1 MPQTQEDHVFQ
12 AVRHGILAGE
22 LPVGEFLSQRKL
34 AERFDTSLITLRSAL
49 RRLENDGLIE
59 NVPRWGVRIP
69 EDAPE
74 QVQDRYFMREVLELA
89 ALARALPNINEAQ
102 WRHLGELAVA
112 CDTHEGDDEA
122 AVRAFATAHQA
133 LHRCVV
139 EYAGSPLLLE
149 QYDRLMARNLMLI
162 NARRGWATGR
172 DRDRDNTHHQAL
184 IQSLRELSPAKAAAA
199 LCDHIRCGLERE
211 LVVMKEVKA
220 EKKSCEYAGAVDAG
234 VPVGSRLGLG
244 SGRR

>member
-1 MPQTQEDHVFQ
+1 MPQTQEDHVYQ
-12 AVRHGILAGE
+12 AVRDGILVGE

-59 NVPRWGVRIP
+59 NIPRWGVRIP
-69 EDAPE
+69 EDMPE

-89 ALARALPNINEAQ
+89 ALARALPNMDEAQ
-102 WRHLGELAVA
+102 WRRLGELAAA
-112 CDTHEGDDEA
+112 CDTNAGGDEA

-133 LHRCVV
+133 LHRCLV
-139 EYAGSPLLLE
+139 EYAGSPLLFE

-172 DRDRDNTHHQAL
+172 DREPKHHQAL
-184 IQSLRELSPAKAAAA
+184 IQNLRELSPAKAAAA
-199 LCDHIRCGLERE
+199 LRDHIRRGLEHE
-211 LVVMKEVKA
+211 LVVMKEDNA
-220 EKKSCEYAGAVDAG
+220 RQQGA
-234 VPVGSRLGLG
+234 
-244 SGRR
+244 